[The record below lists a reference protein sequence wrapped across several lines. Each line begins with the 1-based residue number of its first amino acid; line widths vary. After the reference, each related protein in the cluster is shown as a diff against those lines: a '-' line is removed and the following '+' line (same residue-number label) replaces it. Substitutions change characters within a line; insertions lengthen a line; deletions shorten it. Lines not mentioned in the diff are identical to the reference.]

1 MTSIGSTPASYVTT
15 LLQTTGPVFHGR
27 APGIGPEDTDEA
39 AAKILKIVNTISVET
54 TAASKAAAARI
65 GDAALQAAERWASPN
80 HGSSQ
85 GVRYYERPEDIEDP
99 EYRARMIDLARREAA
114 QKAIDAVTPGYHR
127 WPEQIREA
135 EKIFCIMID
144 YFKSDFSYTTGK
156 TSGGD
161 VIEQS
166 NMSYLNFLGS
176 LREKIATLT
185 EGVAEVADITGKIV
199 SQGSDGQ
206 LRIGKFEARD
216 KTTGQLF
223 MKMDDQNMLRFYDQ
237 GTVLLEVD
245 FGASNVEQ

>member
-1 MTSIGSTPASYVTT
+1 MTSIGNTPASYIAN
-15 LLQTTGPVFHGR
+15 LMKPTGPVFYGR

-39 AAKILKIVNTISVET
+39 ADAILKIVNKISVET
-54 TAASKAAAARI
+54 TAASKAAAAKI
-65 GDAALQAAERWASPN
+65 GDAALSAAERWEMPN
-80 HGSSQ
+80 HGSSE

-99 EYRARMIDLARREAA
+99 EYRARMIEFAKKEVER
-114 QKAIDAVTPGYHR
+114 KATEAVTPGFHR
-127 WPEQIREA
+127 WPEQMRES
-135 EKIFCIMID
+135 EKIFFIMED

-166 NMSYLNFLGS
+166 NTSYLNFLGS

-185 EGVAEVADITGKIV
+185 AGVAEVADITGKIV
-199 SQGSDGQ
+199 SQGADGQ

-216 KTTGQLF
+216 KITGQLF

-237 GTVLLEVD
+237 GAVLLDVD
-245 FGASNVEQ
+245 FGISNVEQ